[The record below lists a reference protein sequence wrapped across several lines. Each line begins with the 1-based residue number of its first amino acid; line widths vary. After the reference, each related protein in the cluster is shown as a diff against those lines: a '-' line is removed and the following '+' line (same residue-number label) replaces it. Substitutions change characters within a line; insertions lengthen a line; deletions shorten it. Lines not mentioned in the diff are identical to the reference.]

1 LRRTHHYEIEHID
14 MKIGH
19 PKDFWG
25 GVIFA
30 AIGLMFAVIAK
41 GVSFGD
47 TVLLA
52 GYTMGTP
59 ARMGPGFFP
68 FWLGVILFGM
78 GALICVAAFRHTGG
92 AVEGRLERFHWK
104 ELFFVLGSVVL
115 FGVLLKAIGMLL
127 AGIVLIVGASFGSH
141 AFSLRKSLILAVIL
155 VIFCALVFVIGL
167 KLPIPLCPDID
178 ALQGFAICRA

>member
-1 LRRTHHYEIEHID
+1 

-30 AIGLMFAVIAK
+30 VLGLVFAVIARGIP
-41 GVSFGD
+41 GVDFMQ
-47 TVLLA
+47 

-68 FWLGVILFGM
+68 FWLGSILFTLGTIIAIT
-78 GALICVAAFRHTGG
+78 GFRAAHGP
-92 AVEGRLERFHWK
+92 EGRLERFHWK
-104 ELFFVLGSVVL
+104 ELFFVLAAICL
-115 FGVLLKAIGMLL
+115 FGILLKAVGMLI
-127 AGIVLIVGASFGSH
+127 AGVILIVGAGFGSH
-141 AFSLRKSLILAVIL
+141 SFRLKQSLALAVGL
-155 VIFCALVFVIGL
+155 VIFCALVFVAGL

-178 ALQGFAICRA
+178 ALQSFVVCRA

>member
-1 LRRTHHYEIEHID
+1 

-19 PKDFWG
+19 PKNFWG

-30 AIGLMFAVIAK
+30 ALGLMFAIIAS

-47 TVLLA
+47 TVVLA

-68 FWLGVILFGM
+68 FWLGVILVAM
-78 GALICVAAFRHTGG
+78 GVLISVVAIRTEGG
-92 AVEGRLERFHWK
+92 NDGRLERFHWK
-104 ELFFVLGSVVL
+104 ELFFVIGAIVL
-115 FGVLLKAIGMLL
+115 FGILLKPIGMLL
-127 AGIVLIVGASFGSH
+127 SGIVLIVGAGFGSH
-141 AFSLRKSLILAVIL
+141 SFNFRKSLLLAVFL
-155 VIFCALVFVIGL
+155 VIFSALVFVIGL

-178 ALQGFAICRA
+178 ALQGFSLCRA

>member
-1 LRRTHHYEIEHID
+1 

-19 PKDFWG
+19 PKNFWG

-30 AIGLMFAVIAK
+30 AIGVMFALIAR
-41 GVSFGD
+41 GLSFGD

-68 FWLGVILFGM
+68 FWLGMILVGL
-78 GALICVAAFRHTGG
+78 GALISVAAITTRGG
-92 AVEGRLERFHWK
+92 AEGKLERFHWK

-115 FGVLLKAIGMLL
+115 FGVLLKALGMLL
-127 AGIVLIVGASFGSH
+127 AGIVLIVGAGFGSH
-141 AFSLRKSLILAVIL
+141 SFSFRKSIILAVIL
-155 VIFCALVFVIGL
+155 VIFSALVFVIGL

-178 ALQGFAICRA
+178 ALQGFALCRA

>member
-1 LRRTHHYEIEHID
+1 
-14 MKIGH
+14 MKIGN

-30 AIGLMFAVIAK
+30 AIGLMFAVIAR

-68 FWLGVILFGM
+68 FWLGVILVLL
-78 GALICVAAFRHTGG
+78 GAAISIAGLRAAHSG
-92 AVEGRLERFHWK
+92 EGRLERFHVK
-104 ELFFVLGSVVL
+104 ELAFVLGAICL
-115 FGVLLKAIGMLL
+115 FGVLLKPIGMLA
-127 AGIVLIVGASFGSH
+127 AGILLVVGASMGS
-141 AFSLRKSLILAVIL
+141 ATFNPRKAILLAVFL
-155 VIFCALVFVIGL
+155 VVFCALVFVEGL
-167 KLPIPLCPDID
+167 KLPIPLCPDLD
-178 ALQGFAICRA
+178 ALQSVHMCQA